1 MALALRHRL
10 YSVGMIHFKL
20 RQARLLVNDKRVE
33 RLYRDAKLQVWRRK
47 RKKVLSGERQ
57 PLIRPLAANQ
67 VWSMDFVF
75 DRSA

>member
-1 MALALRHRL
+1 
-10 YSVGMIHFKL
+10 MIHFKL